1 MRISAN
7 ALLFN
12 KSRDEPS
19 GDSSFLDHIEE
30 VDENERKRL
39 QALKI

>member
-7 ALLFN
+7 AMIYN
-12 KSRDEPS
+12 KSRDERS

-30 VDENERKRL
+30 LDDNERKRL